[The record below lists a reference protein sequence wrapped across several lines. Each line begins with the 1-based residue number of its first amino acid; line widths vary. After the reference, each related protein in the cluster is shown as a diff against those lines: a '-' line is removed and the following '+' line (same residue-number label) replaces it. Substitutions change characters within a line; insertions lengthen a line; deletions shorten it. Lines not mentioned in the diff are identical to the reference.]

1 MMQRCMQNLRK
12 EKKRGEN
19 QHVYCLLDRVHVHK
33 KLFIPQILHEH
44 ACLHSFRK
52 WKYGSMANMGRV
64 EA

>member
-1 MMQRCMQNLRK
+1 MHAKIEKGKKK
-12 EKKRGEN
+12 EKISMFIA
-19 QHVYCLLDRVHVHK
+19 LLDRVHIHK